1 MHPRRSY
8 SRWRLLLAAPRS
20 GAENMARDSALQARA
35 ARTGETVFSI
45 YSWTRPTLSFGRHQ
59 PAAGLYDVERIR
71 SANVDVVRRP
81 TGGRAILH
89 DHEVTYSVTAPVKDA
104 APLRETYARINRI
117 LLDGLRR
124 LGVDVEL
131 ASPAERA
138 PAPSTRPCFETPGE
152 GELVARGSKLV
163 GSAQWRDE
171 GALLQHG
178 SILVDDDQ
186 SSLPSFA
193 AAAAAAVAG
202 TGPQSDSI
210 PRPATLHA
218 LLGRSP
224 EIAEVASAMF
234 DAVRSLE
241 DELATEMAEEEIRG
255 DTMTHIPHFLDEGW
269 TWRR

>member
-1 MHPRRSY
+1 MHPPRSY
-8 SRWRLLLAAPRS
+8 SRWRLLLAPPRS

-35 ARTGETVFSI
+35 ARTGETVFSV
-45 YSWTRPTLSFGRHQ
+45 YSWARPTLSFGRHQ
-59 PAAGLYDVERIR
+59 PAAGLYDIEKIR
-71 SANVDVVRRP
+71 SAQIDVVRRP

-89 DHEVTYSVTAPVKDA
+89 DHEVTYSVTSPVTDA
-104 APLRETYARINRI
+104 EPLRDTYARINRI
-117 LLDGLRR
+117 LLDGLSR

-131 ASPAERA
+131 ASPTQRA
-138 PAPSTRPCFETPGE
+138 PAPSLRPCFETPGE

-186 SSLPSFA
+186 SSLPAFA
-193 AAAAAAVAG
+193 AAA
-202 TGPQSDSI
+202 TGASSNTIPQ
-210 PRPATLHA
+210 PATLHA

-224 EIAEVASAMF
+224 EVEEVADAMF
-234 DAVRSLE
+234 DAVRSRE
-241 DELATEMAEEEIRG
+241 DTEATEMAEEEVRAE
-255 DTMTHIPHFLDEGW
+255 TMNRIPHFLDEGW

>member
-1 MHPRRSY
+1 MHSRRSY
-8 SRWRLLLAAPRS
+8 TRWRLLLAEPRS

-59 PAAGLYDVERIR
+59 PASGLYDIGRIR

-89 DHEVTYSVTAPVKDA
+89 DHEVTYSVTAPLKDA
-104 APLRETYARINRI
+104 SPLRETYSRINRI
-117 LLDGLRR
+117 LLEGLGR
-124 LGVDVEL
+124 LGVGVEL
-131 ASPAERA
+131 ASPSERA
-138 PAPSTRPCFETPGE
+138 AAPSVRPCFETPGE

-178 SILVDDDQ
+178 SILVEDDQ
-186 SSLPSFA
+186 SALPSFVA
-193 AAAAAAVAG
+193 AGAVAG
-202 TGPQSDSI
+202 SESI
-210 PRPATLHA
+210 SPPATLRA

-224 EIAEVASAMF
+224 DAAEVASAMF

-241 DELATEMAEEEIRG
+241 DEEATELAEGEIRG
-255 DTMTHIPHFLDEGW
+255 ETMSHIPHFLDEGW

>member
-1 MHPRRSY
+1 MHSRRSF
-8 SRWRLLLAAPRS
+8 SRWRLLLAEPRS

-59 PAAGLYDVERIR
+59 PATGLYDIEKIR
-71 SANVDVVRRP
+71 SAKVDVVRRP

-104 APLRETYARINRI
+104 APLRETYSRINCI
-117 LLDGLRR
+117 LLDGLGR
-124 LGVDVEL
+124 LGVGVEV
-131 ASPAERA
+131 ASPSERA
-138 PAPSTRPCFETPGE
+138 PAPSMRPCFETPGE
-152 GELVARGSKLV
+152 GELVARGRKLV

-171 GALLQHG
+171 RALLQHG

-186 SSLPSFA
+186 SSLPLFA
-193 AAAAAAVAG
+193 AVGAGAA
-202 TGPQSDSI
+202 SDSI
-210 PRPATLHA
+210 PPPATLHA

-224 EIAEVASAMF
+224 DVAEVASAMF

-241 DELATEMAEEEIRG
+241 DEEATEMTEEEIRG
-255 DTMTHIPHFLDEGW
+255 DTMSHIPHFLDEGW

>member
-8 SRWRLLLAAPRS
+8 NRWRLLLAPPRS

-45 YSWTRPTLSFGRHQ
+45 YSWTSPTLSFGRHQ
-59 PAAGLYDVERIR
+59 PAAGLYDIEKIR
-71 SANVDVVRRP
+71 SANIDVVRRP

-89 DHEVTYSVTAPVKDA
+89 DHEVTYSVTAPLGGA
-104 APLRETYARINRI
+104 APLRETYSRINRI
-117 LLDGLRR
+117 LVDGFGR
-124 LGVDVEL
+124 LGVGVEL
-131 ASPAERA
+131 APTQDRASP
-138 PAPSTRPCFETPGE
+138 PSTRPCFETPGE

-163 GSAQWRDE
+163 GSAQWRDD

-178 SILVDDDQ
+178 SILVEDDQ

-193 AAAAAAVAG
+193 AV
-202 TGPQSDSI
+202 TETRSESI
-210 PRPATLHA
+210 PQPATLHA

-224 EIAEVASAMF
+224 EVREVASAMF
-234 DAVRSLE
+234 DAVRYLE
-241 DELATEMAEEEIRG
+241 DEDASELAEDEIRG
-255 DTMTHIPHFLDEGW
+255 ETMSHIPHFLDEGW

>member
-20 GAENMARDSALQARA
+20 GAENMARDSALQTRA

-45 YSWTRPTLSFGRHQ
+45 YSWTRPTLSFGRNQ
-59 PAAGLYDVERIR
+59 PAAGLYDIEKLR
-71 SANVDVVRRP
+71 SASVEVVRRP

-89 DHEVTYSVTAPVKDA
+89 DREVTYSVTAPVKDA
-104 APLRETYARINRI
+104 PPLRETYERINLV
-117 LLDGLRR
+117 LLEGLRR
-124 LGVDVEL
+124 LGADVEL
-131 ASPAERA
+131 ASPSERA
-138 PAPSTRPCFETPGE
+138 PAPSTRPCFETPGR
-152 GELVARGSKLV
+152 GELVAGGNKLV

-186 SSLPSFA
+186 SALPLFA
-193 AAAAAAVAG
+193 AAG
-202 TGPQSDSI
+202 TADSSQSMPQ
-210 PRPATLHA
+210 PATLHA

-224 EIAEVASAMF
+224 GVAEVASAMF

-241 DELATEMAEEEIRG
+241 DDDATQMDEEEIRG
-255 DTMTHIPHFLDEGW
+255 QTMSFIPHFLDEGW

>member
-1 MHPRRSY
+1 
-8 SRWRLLLAAPRS
+8 
-20 GAENMARDSALQARA
+20 MARDSALQARA

-45 YSWTRPTLSFGRHQ
+45 YSWARPTLSFGRHQ
-59 PAAGLYDVERIR
+59 PAAGLYDIDRIR

-89 DHEVTYSVTAPVKDA
+89 DHEVTYSVTSPVMDA
-104 APLRETYARINRI
+104 EPLRETYARINRI
-117 LLDGLRR
+117 LLDGLSR

-131 ASPAERA
+131 ASPSGRA
-138 PAPSTRPCFETPGE
+138 PAPSVRPCFETPAE

-193 AAAAAAVAG
+193 AAGMGMSARTIA
-202 TGPQSDSI
+202 
-210 PRPATLHA
+210 RPATLHG

-224 EIAEVASAMF
+224 DIAEVAGVMF
-234 DAVRSLE
+234 DAVRSRE
-241 DELATEMAEEEIRG
+241 DEEATEMAEDEIHG
-255 DTMTHIPHFLDEGW
+255 ETMSHIPHFLDEGW

>member
-1 MHPRRSY
+1 MHPSRSY
-8 SRWRLLLAAPRS
+8 GRWRLLLAAPRS

-45 YSWTRPTLSFGRHQ
+45 YSWARPTLSFGRHQ
-59 PAAGLYDVERIR
+59 PAAGLYDIDKIR

-89 DHEVTYSVTAPVKDA
+89 DHEVTYSVTSPVEDA
-104 APLRETYARINRI
+104 EPLRETYARINRI
-117 LLDGLRR
+117 LLDGLHR

-131 ASPAERA
+131 ASPTERA
-138 PAPSTRPCFETPGE
+138 PAPSVRPCFETPGE

-193 AAAAAAVAG
+193 ASA
-202 TGPQSDSI
+202 TGASDSSI

-224 EIAEVASAMF
+224 AIEEVAGAMF
-234 DAVRSLE
+234 DAVRSRE
-241 DELATEMAEEEIRG
+241 DDEAIEMDEQEIREE
-255 DTMTHIPHFLDEGW
+255 TMSRVPLFLDEGW